1 MLNVRNICNVNLLSE
16 NLVMHYKRTGV
27 VILFFMIGLLSACFS
42 LDKKVKNM
50 KDFDENMLDLRI
62 YHENLGDAL
71 LSKNKEYAEW
81 FVNDMD
87 SILMSMSEE
96 FISHRKIKG
105 PFKDHYRKR
114 LAPYL
119 RDLKEEIEDGKWPK
133 AIKTYSILTIKCND
147 CHIDHDI
154 EKEVRDVTQER

>member
-1 MLNVRNICNVNLLSE
+1 MLNVRNICYVILLSE
-16 NLVMHYKRTGV
+16 NLLMHYKKTGV
-27 VILFFMIGLLSACFS
+27 IILFFIIGLLSACFS
-42 LDKKVKNM
+42 SDKKVKNM

-87 SILMSMSEE
+87 SILILMSEK
-96 FISHRKIKG
+96 FTSHRKING

-119 RDLKEEIEDGKWPK
+119 RDLKKEIEDARWPK

-154 EKEVRDVTQER
+154 EKDVKDVTQ